1 MSLSPYLVQQ
11 YLAYIEKLLK
21 YSITKFFLE
30 PFSLSDDSSMSK
42 VHNNIGLN
50 NVIRKLENNGYEDG
64 SGVLYDVNLIWDNAC
79 ILYSQNSAMYQMAQ
93 QLRRWTGE
101 IFIVRENEDF
111 SFWRLKFS
119 YYKQQLYNLIKG
131 SSKTSKKEGS
141 QQTSETNSKKKTTK
155 KPPKEKVIKWD
166 NEKRAALADLVNSLQ
181 DEKIILEVIQLI
193 KDKEPSLNVLETEP
207 LEVSLLQKTTLSTL
221 SEFLKSKLGE
231 TSDQSVVE

>member
-1 MSLSPYLVQQ
+1 M
-11 YLAYIEKLLK
+11 
-21 YSITKFFLE
+21 
-30 PFSLSDDSSMSK
+30 
-42 VHNNIGLN
+42 
-50 NVIRKLENNGYEDG
+50 
-64 SGVLYDVNLIWDNAC
+64 
-79 ILYSQNSAMYQMAQ
+79 
-93 QLRRWTGE
+93 
-101 IFIVRENEDF
+101 
-111 SFWRLKFS
+111 
-119 YYKQQLYNLIKG
+119 IKG

-141 QQTSETNSKKKTTK
+141 QQTNETNSKKKTTK